1 MQKNK
6 FFYGWI
12 IVFAAIF
19 LVFLDGLLLYSF
31 GVLLP
36 SIQAKFEMSKAAVN
50 SIFAIRCIVFAFS
63 MIIFGK
69 LIDKHRPE
77 KVIFLGGLITVLG
90 LFLTAY
96 SDTKLTL
103 FLNYGVLTGLGDGAF
118 YIPAVAV
125 VQRWFN
131 KRRDFAVGLVTAG
144 VPISGLIINPLSAWI
159 LSVSSLET
167 TLISLA
173 GITLICLLPAFLMKE
188 DPKEMGLLPYGG
200 PFPKS
205 DDAESN
211 NWETK
216 EATKT
221 SAFIILY
228 ALLFLGMLS
237 FLIVVTLQ
245 FDYAISNNL
254 NLLASSIA
262 PASIAAGSFCGRL
275 VTGYIADFI
284 NRNKILFA
292 VFLGQ
297 GLSVLILLNGNS
309 LLHYCLFGFFFGFSY
324 GGWIPIF
331 PSLLKDF
338 FGKKHVGQ
346 IFGVFGT
353 GFSISAIIG
362 PPLAGYL
369 VDEFNTY
376 HYGFYVCILACLIA
390 AMLALLIK
398 KPIKA

>member
-1 MQKNK
+1 MRKNK

-77 KVIFLGGLITVLG
+77 KVIFLGGLITALG

-118 YIPAVAV
+118 YVPAVAV

-167 TLISLA
+167 TLMSLA
-173 GITLICLLPAFLMKE
+173 GITLIFLLPAFLMKQ

>member
-77 KVIFLGGLITVLG
+77 KVIFLGGLITAVG

-118 YIPAVAV
+118 YVPAVAV

-167 TLISLA
+167 TLMSLA
-173 GITLICLLPAFLMKE
+173 GITLIFLLPAFLMKQ
-188 DPKEMGLLPYGG
+188 DPKEMGLVPYGG

-376 HYGFYVCILACLIA
+376 HYGFYICILACLIA

>member
-1 MQKNK
+1 MRKNK

-77 KVIFLGGLITVLG
+77 KVIFLGGLITAVG

-118 YIPAVAV
+118 YVPAVAV

-167 TLISLA
+167 TLMSLA
-173 GITLICLLPAFLMKE
+173 GITLIFLLPAFLMKQ
-188 DPKEMGLLPYGG
+188 DPKEIGLLPYGG

-376 HYGFYVCILACLIA
+376 HYGFYICILACLIA

>member
-1 MQKNK
+1 MLKNK
-6 FFYGWI
+6 FFYGWV
-12 IVFAAIF
+12 IVFAAIC

-63 MIIFGK
+63 MILFGK

-77 KVIFLGGLITVLG
+77 KVIFLGGLITAIG
-90 LFLTAY
+90 LFFTAY

-118 YIPAVAV
+118 YIPAVAI

-144 VPISGLIINPLSAWI
+144 VPISGLMINPLSAWI
-159 LSVSSLET
+159 LSVSTLET
-167 TLISLA
+167 TLMSLA
-173 GITLICLLPAFLMKE
+173 GITLICLLPAFLMKQ
-188 DPKEMGLLPYGG
+188 DPGEMGLTPYGG

-205 DDAESN
+205 DDDESN

-221 SAFIILY
+221 SAFVILY
-228 ALLFLGMLS
+228 VLLFLGMLS

-275 VTGYIADFI
+275 VTGYLADSI
-284 NRNKILFA
+284 NRNKILFS

-309 LLHYCLFGFFFGFSY
+309 LLHYSLFGFFFGFSY

-376 HYGFYVCILACLIA
+376 NYGFYVCIVACIIA
-390 AMLALLIK
+390 AMMALLIK
-398 KPIKA
+398 KPIKG

>member
-77 KVIFLGGLITVLG
+77 KVIFLGGLITAVG

-118 YIPAVAV
+118 YVPAVAV

-167 TLISLA
+167 TLMSLA
-173 GITLICLLPAFLMKE
+173 GITLIFLLPAFLMKQ

-216 EATKT
+216 EATKKR
-221 SAFIILY
+221 IINRTKVIEVD
-228 ALLFLGMLS
+228 G
-237 FLIVVTLQ
+237 VK
-245 FDYAISNNL
+245 ISLNL
-254 NLLASSIA
+254 NEEDYDNAYEKMYLREKNIVKPDQTFGWIERCIYGDITSEGLNDQRIKELNSMDMMANSSIFFNREIVIEMQIL
-262 PASIAAGSFCGRL
+262 SCL
-275 VTGYIADFI
+275 V
-284 NRNKILFA
+284 
-292 VFLGQ
+292 
-297 GLSVLILLNGNS
+297 ILL
-309 LLHYCLFGFFFGFSY
+309 
-324 GGWIPIF
+324 
-331 PSLLKDF
+331 
-338 FGKKHVGQ
+338 
-346 IFGVFGT
+346 
-353 GFSISAIIG
+353 
-362 PPLAGYL
+362 
-369 VDEFNTY
+369 
-376 HYGFYVCILACLIA
+376 
-390 AMLALLIK
+390 MR
-398 KPIKA
+398 

>member
-1 MQKNK
+1 MRKNK

-77 KVIFLGGLITVLG
+77 KVIFLGGLITAVG
-90 LFLTAY
+90 LFFTAY

-118 YIPAVAV
+118 YVPAVAV

-167 TLISLA
+167 TLMSLA
-173 GITLICLLPAFLMKE
+173 GITLIFLLPAFLMKQ

-376 HYGFYVCILACLIA
+376 HYGFYICILACLIA

>member
-1 MQKNK
+1 MRKNK

-77 KVIFLGGLITVLG
+77 KVIFLGGLITAVG

-118 YIPAVAV
+118 YVPAVAV

-167 TLISLA
+167 TLMSLA
-173 GITLICLLPAFLMKE
+173 GITLIFLLPAFLMKQ

-376 HYGFYVCILACLIA
+376 HYGFYICILACLIA

>member
-1 MQKNK
+1 MRKNK

-77 KVIFLGGLITVLG
+77 KVIFLGGLITAVG

-118 YIPAVAV
+118 YVPAVAV

-167 TLISLA
+167 TLMSLA
-173 GITLICLLPAFLMKE
+173 GITLIFLLPAFLMKQ
-188 DPKEMGLLPYGG
+188 DPKEMGLVPYGG

-376 HYGFYVCILACLIA
+376 HYGFYICILACLIA

>member
-1 MQKNK
+1 MRKNK

-77 KVIFLGGLITVLG
+77 KVIFLGGLITALG

-118 YIPAVAV
+118 YVPAVAV

-167 TLISLA
+167 TLMSLA
-173 GITLICLLPAFLMKE
+173 GITLIFLLPAFLMKQ
-188 DPKEMGLLPYGG
+188 DPKEIGLLPYGG

-376 HYGFYVCILACLIA
+376 HYGFYICILACLIA

>member
-1 MQKNK
+1 MRKNK

-77 KVIFLGGLITVLG
+77 KVIFLGGLITAVG

-118 YIPAVAV
+118 YVPAVAV

-167 TLISLA
+167 TLMSLA
-173 GITLICLLPAFLMKE
+173 GITLIFLLPAFLMKQ

-211 NWETK
+211 NWETR

-376 HYGFYVCILACLIA
+376 HYGFYICILACLIA

>member
-1 MQKNK
+1 
-6 FFYGWI
+6 
-12 IVFAAIF
+12 
-19 LVFLDGLLLYSF
+19 
-31 GVLLP
+31 
-36 SIQAKFEMSKAAVN
+36 VN

-376 HYGFYVCILACLIA
+376 HYGFYICILACLIA

>member
-1 MQKNK
+1 MRKNK

-69 LIDKHRPE
+69 LIDKYRPE
-77 KVIFLGGLITVLG
+77 KVIFLGGLITAVG

-118 YIPAVAV
+118 YVPAVAV

-167 TLISLA
+167 TLMSLA
-173 GITLICLLPAFLMKE
+173 GITLIFLLPAFLMKQ

-376 HYGFYVCILACLIA
+376 HYGFYICILACLIA

>member
-1 MQKNK
+1 MRKNK

-77 KVIFLGGLITVLG
+77 KVIFLGGLITALG

-118 YIPAVAV
+118 YVPAVAV

-167 TLISLA
+167 TLMSLA
-173 GITLICLLPAFLMKE
+173 GITLIFLLPAFLMKQ
-188 DPKEMGLLPYGG
+188 DPKEIGLLPYGG

-275 VTGYIADFI
+275 VTGYIGDFI

-376 HYGFYVCILACLIA
+376 HYGFYICILACLIA

>member
-103 FLNYGVLTGLGDGAF
+103 FLNYGVLTGLGDGVF

-200 PFPKS
+200 PFQKS

-376 HYGFYVCILACLIA
+376 HYGFYICILACLIA

>member
-1 MQKNK
+1 MRKNK

-77 KVIFLGGLITVLG
+77 KVIFLGGLITALG

-118 YIPAVAV
+118 YVPAVAV

-167 TLISLA
+167 TLMSLA
-173 GITLICLLPAFLMKE
+173 GITLIFLLPAFLMKQ

-376 HYGFYVCILACLIA
+376 HYGFYICILACLIA

>member
-1 MQKNK
+1 MRKNK

-77 KVIFLGGLITVLG
+77 KVIFLGGLITAVG
-90 LFLTAY
+90 LLFTAY

-118 YIPAVAV
+118 YVPAVAV

-167 TLISLA
+167 TLMSLA
-173 GITLICLLPAFLMKE
+173 GITLIFLLPAFLMKQ

-376 HYGFYVCILACLIA
+376 HYGFYICILACLIA

>member
-131 KRRDFAVGLVTAG
+131 KRRAFAVGLVTAG

-376 HYGFYVCILACLIA
+376 HYGFYICILACLIA

>member
-19 LVFLDGLLLYSF
+19 LVFLDGLVLYSF

-36 SIQAKFEMSKAAVN
+36 SIQAKFEMSKASVN

-69 LIDKHRPE
+69 LIDKHKPE
-77 KVIFLGGLITVLG
+77 KVIFLGGLITALG

-96 SDTKLTL
+96 SDSKLTL
-103 FLNYGVLTGLGDGAF
+103 FINYGVLTGLGDGAF
-118 YIPAVAV
+118 YVPAVAV

-167 TLISLA
+167 TLMSLA
-173 GITLICLLPAFLMKE
+173 GITLICLLPAFLMKQ

-205 DDAESN
+205 DDAKSN
-211 NWETK
+211 NWETR

-228 ALLFLGMLS
+228 SLLFLGMLS

-376 HYGFYVCILACLIA
+376 HYGFYICILACLIA

>member
-36 SIQAKFEMSKAAVN
+36 SIQAKFEMSKASVN

-69 LIDKHRPE
+69 LIDKHKPE
-77 KVIFLGGLITVLG
+77 KVIFLGGLITALG

-96 SDTKLTL
+96 SDSKLTL
-103 FLNYGVLTGLGDGAF
+103 FINYGVLTGLGDGAF
-118 YIPAVAV
+118 YVPAVAV

-167 TLISLA
+167 TLMSLA
-173 GITLICLLPAFLMKE
+173 GITLICLLPAFLMKQ

-211 NWETK
+211 NWETR

-228 ALLFLGMLS
+228 SLLFLGMLS

-376 HYGFYVCILACLIA
+376 HYGFYICILACLIA

>member
-1 MQKNK
+1 MRKNK

-77 KVIFLGGLITVLG
+77 KVIFLGGLITAVG

-103 FLNYGVLTGLGDGAF
+103 FLNYGVLTGLVDGAF
-118 YIPAVAV
+118 YVPAVAV

-173 GITLICLLPAFLMKE
+173 GITLICLLPAFLMKQ

>member
-1 MQKNK
+1 MRKNK

-77 KVIFLGGLITVLG
+77 KVIFLGGLITALG

-118 YIPAVAV
+118 YVPAVAV

-167 TLISLA
+167 TLMSLA
-173 GITLICLLPAFLMKE
+173 GITLIFLLPAFLMKQ
-188 DPKEMGLLPYGG
+188 DPKEIGLLPYGG

-211 NWETK
+211 NWETR

-376 HYGFYVCILACLIA
+376 HYGFYICILACLIA

>member
-1 MQKNK
+1 MNK
-6 FFYGWI
+6 KKIFYGWI
-12 IVFAAIF
+12 IVFAAIA

-36 SIQAKFEMSKAAVN
+36 SIQAKFEMTKASVN

-63 MIIFGK
+63 MIVFGK
-69 LIDKHRPE
+69 LIDKNRPE
-77 KVIFLGGLITVLG
+77 KVIFFGGLITVLG
-90 LFLTAY
+90 LVLTAY
-96 SDTKLTL
+96 SNTKLSL
-103 FLNYGVLTGLGDGAF
+103 FINYGVLTGIGDGAF
-118 YIPAVAV
+118 YVPAVAV

-159 LSVSSLET
+159 LSVSTLEI
-167 TLISLA
+167 TLLSLA
-173 GITLICLLPAFLMKE
+173 GITFLCLLPAFLMKE
-188 DPKEMGLLPYGG
+188 DPKEMGLEPYGG
-200 PFPKS
+200 PFPVS
-205 DDAESN
+205 DNAESN
-211 NWETK
+211 NWLTK

-221 SAFIILY
+221 GAFIILY
-228 ALLFLGMLS
+228 TLLFLGMLS

-245 FDYAISNNL
+245 FDYAINNNL

-275 VTGYIADFI
+275 VTGYLADFL
-284 NRNKILFA
+284 NRNKILFS

-297 GLSVLILLNGNS
+297 ALSVFILLNGNS
-309 LLHYCLFGFFFGFSY
+309 LMHYSLFGFCFGFSY

-362 PPLAGYL
+362 PPLAGFL
-369 VDEFNTY
+369 VDKFNTY
-376 HYGFYVCILACLIA
+376 EYGFYICIIACLIA
-390 AMLALLIK
+390 ALLSLLIK
-398 KPIKA
+398 KPIKS

>member
-36 SIQAKFEMSKAAVN
+36 SIQAKFEMSKASVN

-69 LIDKHRPE
+69 LIDKHKPE
-77 KVIFLGGLITVLG
+77 KVIFLGGLLTALG

-96 SDTKLTL
+96 SDSKLTL
-103 FLNYGVLTGLGDGAF
+103 FINYGVLTGLGDGAF
-118 YIPAVAV
+118 YVPAVAV

-167 TLISLA
+167 TLMSLA
-173 GITLICLLPAFLMKE
+173 GITLICLLPAFLMKQ

-211 NWETK
+211 NWETR

-228 ALLFLGMLS
+228 SLLFLGMLS

-376 HYGFYVCILACLIA
+376 HYGFYICILACLIA

>member
-1 MQKNK
+1 MKKNK
-6 FFYGWI
+6 LFYGWI
-12 IVFAAIF
+12 IVFAAIA

-36 SIQAKFEMSKAAVN
+36 SIQAKFEMSKASVN

-63 MIIFGK
+63 MVLFGK

-77 KVIFLGGLITVLG
+77 KVIFFGGCITVLG

-96 SDTKLTL
+96 SETKLSL
-103 FLNYGVLTGLGDGAF
+103 FLNYGVLTGIGDGAF

-144 VPISGLIINPLSAWI
+144 VPIAGLIINPLSAWI

-173 GITLICLLPAFLMKE
+173 FITLIFLLPAFIMKE
-188 DPKEMGLLPYGG
+188 DPSVMGLEPYGG
-200 PFPKS
+200 PFPVS
-205 DDAESN
+205 DNAEVN

-221 SAFIILY
+221 SAFAILY
-228 ALLFLGMLS
+228 ILLFLGMLS

-245 FDYAISNNL
+245 FDYAINNNL
-254 NLLASSIA
+254 NLLASSLA

-275 VTGYIADFI
+275 VTGYIADFVD
-284 NRNKILFA
+284 RNKILFT

-309 LLHYCLFGFFFGFSY
+309 LFHYSLFGFFFGFSY

-362 PPLAGYL
+362 PPLAGFL
-369 VDEFNTY
+369 VDKFHTY
-376 HYGFYVCILACLIA
+376 QYGFYICIFACLIGA
-390 AMLALLIK
+390 FLALFIK
-398 KPIKA
+398 KPIKN

>member
-1 MQKNK
+1 MRKNK

-77 KVIFLGGLITVLG
+77 KVIFLGGLITAVG

-118 YIPAVAV
+118 YVPAVAV

-167 TLISLA
+167 TLMSLA
-173 GITLICLLPAFLMKE
+173 GITLIFLLPAFLMKQ
-188 DPKEMGLLPYGG
+188 DPKEIGLLPYGG

-211 NWETK
+211 NWETR

-376 HYGFYVCILACLIA
+376 HYGFYICILACLIA